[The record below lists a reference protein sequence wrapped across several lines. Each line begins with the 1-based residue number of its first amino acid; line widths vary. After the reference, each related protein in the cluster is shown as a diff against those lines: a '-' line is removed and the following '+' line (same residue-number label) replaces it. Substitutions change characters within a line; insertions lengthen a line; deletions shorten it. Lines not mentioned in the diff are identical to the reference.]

1 MKKITVALRKYV
13 GDFAENKDAAKKIRL
28 ETVIPHLAAGDEIIF
43 DFDGISGA
51 TQSFIHALLS
61 EPIRMFQDVAY
72 ENLYYIHANRGT
84 QEIISIVYR
93 YMQESL
99 NTGSINS

>member
-1 MKKITVALRKYV
+1 MRKITVPLHKYV
-13 GDFAENKDAAKKIRL
+13 GDFAENKDAAKKIRT
-28 ETVIPHLAAGDEIIF
+28 ETVIPRLAAGDEVIF

-72 ENLYYIHANRGT
+72 KNLYYIHANRST
-84 QEIISIVYR
+84 QEIIAIVYR

-99 NTGSINS
+99 TGSINS